1 MYNYVIVTCNIYVT
15 FFNIMLI
22 SNPKFK
28 NKKINENE
36 NENKLSLPL
45 SNLTRVGSLRV
56 LDTRMFQG
64 P

>member
-1 MYNYVIVTCNIYVT
+1 
-15 FFNIMLI
+15 MLI
-22 SNPKFK
+22 SNTKFK
-28 NKKINENE
+28 NKKINENENE

-45 SNLTRVGSLRV
+45 SNLTRVGSLRM

>member
-1 MYNYVIVTCNIYVT
+1 
-15 FFNIMLI
+15 MLI

-45 SNLTRVGSLRV
+45 SNLTRVDSLRV
-56 LDTRMFQG
+56 LDTGMFQD